1 MFKYTKAA
9 INRINADL
17 KRLANLATIL
27 MQSVMIIYLVISMIV
42 EQGKLIVNAILAAIT
57 ATYFVVFLIHLGK
70 EDKRSK
76 ENMRINT
83 KIYFW
88 SRIIINAFNLGSVI
102 YSIYISASNVSPIT
116 YIITPILIILWVGQV
131 ALEVIKEYVKNRFVL
146 FVDGLEMDF
155 EFIIKPVNQ
164 AKSFFDGLIGEH
176 HEEVEYV
183 SEKNRRILEEQAG
196 CDSEAKKKEP
206 SYLIKLFNRI
216 KDGIVGL
223 FKKKPKEAPNGSSD
237 VGENEPTVKR

>member
-42 EQGKLIVNAILAAIT
+42 EQGKLIVNAILALLT
-57 ATYFVVFLIHLGK
+57 LTYFVIFLIHLGK

-76 ENMRINT
+76 ENMRVGS

-88 SRIIINAFNLGSVI
+88 SRIIINAFNLASVI
-102 YSIYISASNVSPIT
+102 YSIYISASNVSPMT

-131 ALEVIKEYVKNRFVL
+131 ALEVIKEYVKNRFIL

-155 EFIIKPVNQ
+155 EFVIKPVNR

-183 SEKNRRILEEQAG
+183 SEKNRRILEDQAG

-206 SYLIKLFNRI
+206 SYLTKLFNRI
-216 KDGIVGL
+216 KDGIGSL
-223 FKKKPKEAPNGSSD
+223 FKKKPKDAPD
-237 VGENEPTVKR
+237 TLPEPTEKETANKK